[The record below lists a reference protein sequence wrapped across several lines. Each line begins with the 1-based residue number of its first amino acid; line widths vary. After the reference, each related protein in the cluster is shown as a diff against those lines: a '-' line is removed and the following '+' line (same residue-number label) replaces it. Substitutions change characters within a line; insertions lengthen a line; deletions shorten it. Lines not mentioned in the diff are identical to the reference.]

1 MQLHPASDGALSH
14 TVPTSAAE
22 QLLNEQ
28 HRPCTTQ
35 TNKCILWVA
44 LRTVCSGRFWCG
56 SGASRSSLTIDRA
69 CRRRHRHPRCGC
81 NMLSRDS
88 AMHCHARSL
97 ASLWTWQQPRRCLL
111 RARVSWE
118 MVAPT
123 AAGTHRPAGT
133 AALADGV
140 CVLGA
145 GVSGVPDS
153 RWCGFQQQV
162 RGHHDER
169 GR

>member
-1 MQLHPASDGALSH
+1 M
-14 TVPTSAAE
+14 
-22 QLLNEQ
+22 
-28 HRPCTTQ
+28 
-35 TNKCILWVA
+35 K
-44 LRTVCSGRFWCG
+44 
-56 SGASRSSLTIDRA
+56 
-69 CRRRHRHPRCGC
+69 
-81 NMLSRDS
+81 
-88 AMHCHARSL
+88 RSL
-97 ASLWTWQQPRRCLL
+97 LASIVRARESYDVPVASLLLVSYVVLLFRTWQQQRRYLL

-123 AAGTHRPAGT
+123 AAATHRPAGT

-153 RWCGFQQQV
+153 RWCGFQQQF

>member
-1 MQLHPASDGALSH
+1 MERSLLASIVRARESYD
-14 TVPTSAAE
+14 VP
-22 QLLNEQ
+22 
-28 HRPCTTQ
+28 
-35 TNKCILWVA
+35 VA
-44 LRTVCSGRFWCG
+44 LLLLVSYVILLFR
-56 SGASRSSLTIDRA
+56 
-69 CRRRHRHPRCGC
+69 
-81 NMLSRDS
+81 
-88 AMHCHARSL
+88 
-97 ASLWTWQQPRRCLL
+97 TWQQQRRCLL

-123 AAGTHRPAGT
+123 AAATHRPAGT